1 MATTYKILGQ
11 SEPSDT
17 NVADLYTVPS
27 DTEAIVSTLVVA
39 NTSGTARTFRLF
51 VREAGAA
58 AGKENAIAYDT
69 QISANSQVA
78 FTLGLTLSATD
89 ILSVRSETANSI
101 TFQAFGSELT

>member
-17 NVADLYTVPS
+17 NVADLYTVPA

-39 NTSGTARTFRLF
+39 NSAGLQQSFRIF

-58 AGKENAIAYDT
+58 AGTENAIAYDT
-69 QISANSQVA
+69 PIEGNSQVA

-89 ILSVRSETANSI
+89 ILSVRTGLANTL